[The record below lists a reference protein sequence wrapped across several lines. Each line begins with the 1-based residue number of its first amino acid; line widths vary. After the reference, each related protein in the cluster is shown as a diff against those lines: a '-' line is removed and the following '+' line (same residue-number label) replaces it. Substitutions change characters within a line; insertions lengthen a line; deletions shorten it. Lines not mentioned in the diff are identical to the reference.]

1 MRVALTGLLALYC
14 SAAAFASPPPVTA
27 FTNAGRF
34 ESMKISTKG
43 TYLALTRHT
52 PEHEVLIV
60 LRMADMKPASQQY
73 FGDLIDIQSF
83 EWANDSRLLISPA
96 RRFPG
101 FIAYKAPTGEIIGL
115 NADGTG
121 LELLFGP
128 LANNRMQTGTRIE
141 QRQSIYAAG
150 SVIDILPDPDEVL
163 IQTWG
168 YGIEGEINSAYRMN
182 HKTGILKKVAT
193 SPIRNGTFLTDV
205 DHRIALVSGENRAGN
220 DQVFYRQRDPADWK
234 LMADSQLRKGQLW
247 PVAPSGQKDEFYALD
262 NRDAPTFGVLAW
274 APAAGTQRLLY
285 RHPDVDIALEGV
297 DPAGKPWG
305 FWYEDHFPGYWYP
318 EPEHPLAKLHEWL
331 RSRFPDHW
339 IAITSQTNDLK
350 LAIARVS
357 APRVP
362 SVFYVVDVENRKVL
376 QHLASRQDLKLE
388 DLAVVDPIEFKARDG
403 MTIRGYL
410 TTPNGPQKQKL
421 PMIVMVHGGPHGLW
435 DSYVFDFE
443 AQLFASRGYAVLQVN
458 FRGSGGRGRE
468 FQAAGYGRWGREM
481 QDDITDGVRWAI
493 GDGVADPKRICI
505 YGGSYGAYAA
515 LTGAFREP
523 DMFRCAV
530 GMAGVYDLPLMFEK
544 GDIQT
549 VKSGINYLKV
559 AVGTDTEELKR
570 RSPVYN
576 ADKIRAK
583 VLLLHGKIDE
593 RAPFEHAKRM
603 RAALEK
609 AGNPPEWSTEW
620 GEGHG
625 FFDPANRAAAYELM
639 LKFFDKHLGA
649 AGS

>member
-1 MRVALTGLLALYC
+1 
-14 SAAAFASPPPVTA
+14 
-27 FTNAGRF
+27 
-34 ESMKISTKG
+34 
-43 TYLALTRHT
+43 
-52 PEHEVLIV
+52 
-60 LRMADMKPASQQY
+60 
-73 FGDLIDIQSF
+73 
-83 EWANDSRLLISPA
+83 
-96 RRFPG
+96 
-101 FIAYKAPTGEIIGL
+101 
-115 NADGTG
+115 
-121 LELLFGP
+121 
-128 LANNRMQTGTRIE
+128 
-141 QRQSIYAAG
+141 
-150 SVIDILPDPDEVL
+150 
-163 IQTWG
+163 
-168 YGIEGEINSAYRMN
+168 
-182 HKTGILKKVAT
+182 
-193 SPIRNGTFLTDV
+193 
-205 DHRIALVSGENRAGN
+205 
-220 DQVFYRQRDPADWK
+220 
-234 LMADSQLRKGQLW
+234 
-247 PVAPSGQKDEFYALD
+247 
-262 NRDAPTFGVLAW
+262 
-274 APAAGTQRLLY
+274 
-285 RHPDVDIALEGV
+285 
-297 DPAGKPWG
+297 
-305 FWYEDHFPGYWYP
+305 
-318 EPEHPLAKLHEWL
+318 
-331 RSRFPDHW
+331 
-339 IAITSQTNDLK
+339 
-350 LAIARVS
+350 
-357 APRVP
+357 
-362 SVFYVVDVENRKVL
+362 
-376 QHLASRQDLKLE
+376 
-388 DLAVVDPIEFKARDG
+388 
-403 MTIRGYL
+403 
-410 TTPNGPQKQKL
+410 
-421 PMIVMVHGGPHGLW
+421 
-435 DSYVFDFE
+435 
-443 AQLFASRGYAVLQVN
+443 
-458 FRGSGGRGRE
+458 
-468 FQAAGYGRWGREM
+468 M